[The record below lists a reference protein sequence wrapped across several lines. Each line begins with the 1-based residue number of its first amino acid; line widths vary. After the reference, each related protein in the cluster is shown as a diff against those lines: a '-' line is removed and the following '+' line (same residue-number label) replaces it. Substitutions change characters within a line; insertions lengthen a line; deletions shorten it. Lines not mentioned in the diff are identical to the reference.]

1 MDTFVVVLL
10 EGGCLRRSVSI
21 CNSNSAKMDLVVT
34 DRDKGPVPFGNVSI
48 CNIWSRYCR
57 LDVTDLDKLVGRAE
71 LPRPSSGKRKGRF
84 LGMSQKS
91 TLVP

>member
-1 MDTFVVVLL
+1 MWWSVLWS
-10 EGGCLRRSVSI
+10 GRLRRFVSI
-21 CNSNSAKMDLVVT
+21 CNSNSAKLD
-34 DRDKGPVPFGNVSI
+34 
-48 CNIWSRYCR
+48 

-91 TLVP
+91 TFVH

>member
-1 MDTFVVVLL
+1 MWWSVLWS
-10 EGGCLRRSVSI
+10 GRLRRFVSI
-21 CNSNSAKMDLVVT
+21 CNSNSAKLDLVVT
-34 DRDKGPVPFGNVSI
+34 DRDKELVPFGNVSI

-71 LPRPSSGKRKGRF
+71 LPTQAAAKRKGRF